1 MSGEFHDLAE
11 AALNLESGGRTH
23 WGNLGDWQ
31 DARTYPEACEALAD
45 RLASGLRLDE
55 TTRLVDVGFG
65 CGDQILHWIRRYG
78 VRHVA
83 GLNLSHSQTE
93 LARRRV
99 AADGHS
105 DIASGLQQG
114 SVDALAAWAA
124 RTGQAPVDAIVA
136 LDCAY
141 HFPSRRSFLRQAA
154 EVLRPGGRIAL
165 SDVMLA
171 RPTLPLHRRALL
183 GVMGHFSRIPSG
195 NLVGRDDYLA
205 QWRDAGLQVEAFED
219 ITEHVFQPFG
229 TWLSRYRA
237 SLDPDVARR
246 IDWKKYRATAAFL
259 RWADRE
265 QVLRYVSCVGVRS
278 GSACPGPGTGR
289 SPSRR

>member
-1 MSGEFHDLAE
+1 MSGEFHDLSE

-31 DARTYPEACEALAD
+31 HARTYPEACEALAD
-45 RLASGLRLDE
+45 RLASGLRLE
-55 TTRLVDVGFG
+55 SATRLVDVGFG
-65 CGDQILHWIRRYG
+65 CGDQILRWIQRYG
-78 VRHVA
+78 VRNIA
-83 GLNLSHSQTE
+83 GLNLSHGQTE

-99 AADGHS
+99 ADSGHP
-105 DIASGLQQG
+105 DVAGGLQQG
-114 SVDALAAWAA
+114 SVDSLSEWALQ
-124 RTGQAPVDAIVA
+124 TGHSPVDAVVA

-154 EVLRPGGRIAL
+154 QILRPGGRIAL
-165 SDVMLA
+165 SDLILA
-171 RPTLPLHRRALL
+171 RPGLPLHRRAML
-183 GVMGHFSRIPSG
+183 GVMGHFSRIPSE

-205 QWRDAGLQVEAFED
+205 QWRGAGLEVELIED
-219 ITEHVFQPFG
+219 ITGHVFQPFG
-229 TWLSRYRA
+229 EWLARYRA
-237 SLDPDVARR
+237 GLEPDVAHR

-265 QVLRYVSCVGVRS
+265 QVLRYVTCVGVRS